1 MNDKSPPLRERTRRA
16 VQKEITDTANA
27 LFVERGYEATTIDD
41 IAAAVG
47 MSQRSVFRYFPT
59 KEEIVVGKF
68 DFVADDMLAELRAR
82 PAGEPVW
89 QSLRRAL
96 DLLVPYVDAPGKHE
110 VAEPMQRI
118 VFQTPALLAS
128 YLLKLQ
134 RMQDAAETAL
144 RERAAQAGKPYAAAD
159 PAPRA
164 ITGAAFGCLVAAQH
178 AWLADGAKGAFAD
191 AIDRAMS
198 AVSPRG

>member
-1 MNDKSPPLRERTRRA
+1 MNEKQPGLRERTRRA
-16 VQKEITDTANA
+16 VQKEITDAANR

-47 MSQRSVFRYFPT
+47 MSQRSVFRYFAT

-68 DFVADDMLAELRAR
+68 DFVADEMLNVLRSR
-82 PAGEPVW
+82 PADEPVW
-89 QSLRRAL
+89 DSLRHVF
-96 DLLVPYVDAPGKHE
+96 DLLVPYVDAPDKHE

-118 VFQTPALLAS
+118 VFDTPALFAS
-128 YLLKLQ
+128 YLQKLQ
-134 RMQDAAETAL
+134 LMQDAAVSAL
-144 RERAAQAGKPYAAAD
+144 TERAASAGVPYASDD

-164 ITGAAFGCLVAAQH
+164 VTAAAFGCLLAAQYS
-178 AWLADGAKGAFAD
+178 WLAANAKGSFAD

-198 AVSPRG
+198 TVGPRG